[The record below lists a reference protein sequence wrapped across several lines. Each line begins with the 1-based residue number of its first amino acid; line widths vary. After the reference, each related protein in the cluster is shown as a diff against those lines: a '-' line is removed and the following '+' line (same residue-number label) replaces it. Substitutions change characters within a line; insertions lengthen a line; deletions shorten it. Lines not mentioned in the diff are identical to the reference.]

1 MHILPEAQVVIFPVE
16 EQEPTRQGGERPYP
30 IYSFLHAVPF
40 RGAGETIEGA
50 GGESGF
56 QTRRAVVEANQPVG
70 VHKLGCPAAQGV
82 HPNGGVLPDIGMVQN
97 QFPAHQGNVVGGG
110 QVSRRR

>member
-1 MHILPEAQVVIFPVE
+1 MGQKGLSILKAF
-16 EQEPTRQGGERPYP
+16 GGGGVLHHNGNQ
-30 IYSFLHAVPF
+30 LHAVPF

-56 QTRRAVVEANQPVG
+56 QTCRAVVKANQPVG

-110 QVSRRR
+110 QVSRSR